1 MEEAKHYT
9 HIVLVGISAEKMIAS
24 LRQFP
29 VHKIITVVHYEDE
42 SKTAIHNSVKKLV
55 QSFEGLEFEK
65 HNIETENILTA
76 SMQLLDII
84 RYEIQNDTVVKV
96 NISCGLRNIGVSAYI
111 AAFVSGISI
120 YSDIAER
127 GDENV
132 YRLKGILDLPPFPI
146 KDLSQEQMDI
156 LEKIEDGVD
165 SMDMLIKRLKPD
177 HTKNSHTLGRERSRL
192 NHHIKN
198 LKNDRLVETE
208 KCNRCLTIKRSD
220 LGEIYFK
227 GKKIKDMQL
236 KRKNE

>member
-1 MEEAKHYT
+1 MKEAKHYT

-29 VHKIITVVHYEDE
+29 VHKIVTVTHCGDE
-42 SKTAIHNSVKKLV
+42 NKTDIQNSIKKLT
-55 QSFEGLEFEK
+55 QTFESLEFEK

-84 RYEIQNDTVVKV
+84 KQETRDDTVVKV

-120 YSDIAER
+120 YSDIPEHE
-127 GDENV
+127 DEDT
-132 YRLKGILDLPPFPI
+132 YILKGILDLPPIPI
-146 KDLSQEQMDI
+146 KDLSREQMDI
-156 LEKIEDGVD
+156 LEKLEDGVD
-165 SMDMLIKRLKPD
+165 SMDILISRMKPN
-177 HTKNSHTLGRERSRL
+177 HVKNSNKLGRERSRL
-192 NHHIKN
+192 SHHIKN

-208 KCNRCLTIKRSD
+208 KCNRCLVIRRSE

-227 GKKIKDMQL
+227 GKKIKDMQSQ
-236 KRKNE
+236 KNKK